1 MSARNVIALQEF
13 AKWAIREG
21 AFQAADLDGLS
32 IQEKALELGL
42 IEATIYDPERHG
54 PSDCAEPG
62 DEWFTFAPSLTAGYV
77 VLSPD
82 EVRALERDRQAVEF
96 AARWCWRTDPPH
108 ASGKLTDAER
118 LSAIKYHPTIKQYG
132 QPHVD
137 LAEKEAVEAEAREN
151 YQRHVEAVNRAT
163 DTEIAA
169 AIRSLKGGRD
179 AQ

>member
-1 MSARNVIALQEF
+1 MSAREVIALQEF

-62 DEWFTFAPSLTAGYV
+62 DEWFTFAPSLTACYV
-77 VLSPD
+77 ILSPD
-82 EVRALERDRQAVEF
+82 EVRGIRDEALEE
-96 AARWCWRTDPPH
+96 
-108 ASGKLTDAER
+108 
-118 LSAIKYHPTIKQYG
+118 AIKAALDHPG
-132 QPHVD
+132 QQFTNHRGHVD
-137 LAEKEAVEAEAREN
+137 WAPTSKYDV
-151 YQRHVEAVNRAT
+151 
-163 DTEIAA
+163 AA